1 MSRLNRL
8 LCQAAAATLLLPS
21 AAAAQRVAVNEVH
34 NLSGPRV
41 GMSYIGGISSQR
53 LRDAYG
59 LRPLTAEFG
68 WQFEQLIAPRP
79 GGMYFVVRE
88 TILAAGI
95 DNGTFVP
102 SLSATVGVRQPRGI
116 ELSLGPALSVFGT
129 GVALTAGWNFVYG
142 TTSIPVAVSYSKN
155 GDATRLT
162 IVGGFAIETM
172 RRAGAVVN

>member
-8 LCQAAAATLLLPS
+8 LCQFAAATLLLPS

-34 NLSGPRV
+34 NLSGPRI
-41 GMSYIGGISSQR
+41 GMTFIGGISSQR
-53 LRDAYG
+53 LRDEFG
-59 LRPLTAEFG
+59 LSSFTSEFG
-68 WQFEQLIAPRP
+68 WQFEQLIAPKP
-79 GGMYFVVRE
+79 GGMHLIVRE

-102 SLSATVGVRQPRGI
+102 SLNATVGFRQPRGL
-116 ELSLGPALSVFGT
+116 ELSLGPSLSVFGT

-142 TTSIPVAVSYSKN
+142 TTSIPVNVTYTKN

-172 RRAGAVVN
+172 RRAGAVVD